1 MLSEQPRVVL
11 PQSQQ
16 KALKKLVAQAFRN
29 GHRQAPFLSAE
40 IRRALFC
47 EDTILPGNIAV
58 PGSRVS
64 YRLDW
69 QKPTPLKTLV
79 YPEAFDDEASQI
91 SLLSPIGVALLG
103 LRTGESMPVFIAGS
117 GIHTLRV
124 TGVEQPRAAQSN

>member
-1 MLSEQPRVVL
+1 MLSEQPRVIL

-16 KALKKLVAQAFRN
+16 KPLKKLAAEAFRN

-40 IRRALFC
+40 LRRALFC
-47 EDTILPGNIAV
+47 EDTILPGNIVV

-69 QKPTPLKTLV
+69 QAPTPFKTLV
-79 YPEAFDDEASQI
+79 YPEAFRDEASQI

-103 LRTGESMPVFIAGS
+103 LRTGEGMPVFLIGS
-117 GIHTLRV
+117 GIHT
-124 TGVEQPRAAQSN
+124 